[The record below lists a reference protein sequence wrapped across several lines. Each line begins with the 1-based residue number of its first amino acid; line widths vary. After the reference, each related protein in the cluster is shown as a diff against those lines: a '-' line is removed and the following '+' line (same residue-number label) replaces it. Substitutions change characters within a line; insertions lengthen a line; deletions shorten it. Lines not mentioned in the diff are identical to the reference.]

1 MVYRNLEFSCEI
13 ICFSVHEK
21 CLVTTNTDCSCVLE
35 TVMNYLGP
43 LTAAVRKKKIL
54 TVIFLLLLFL
64 WEAVLKKKKKIFLL
78 LCLVGFDSLAFSFFT
93 PSC

>member
-1 MVYRNLEFSCEI
+1 MLNHVIIMVYRNLEFSCEI

-43 LTAAVRKKKIL
+43 LTAAVRKKKYTDCHIL
-54 TVIFLLLLFL
+54 TPLVFMGGC
-64 WEAVLKKKKKIFLL
+64 VKKKKNLFVTLP
-78 LCLVGFDSLAFSFFT
+78 CWF
-93 PSC
+93 

>member
-43 LTAAVRKKKIL
+43 LTAAVRKKNTDCHIL
-54 TVIFLLLLFL
+54 TPLVFMGGC
-64 WEAVLKKKKKIFLL
+64 VKKK
-78 LCLVGFDSLAFSFFT
+78 C
-93 PSC
+93 